1 MNQIERN
8 KTLAKSFSELIYCGY
23 NHIYQT
29 RSVARKLFD
38 ILYVKTDAYG
48 THSAKHHYII
58 DWSNFKKTFSNLS
71 PANHKPQNQSIHWYW
86 SSLEKHR
93 KTTILQQFSVSL
105 PQPILFLRTTTYGY
119 SINIIIICDI

>member
-1 MNQIERN
+1 MAHFQNCLLMNQIERN

-48 THSAKHHYII
+48 THCQTPLH
-58 DWSNFKKTFSNLS
+58 N
-71 PANHKPQNQSIHWYW
+71 
-86 SSLEKHR
+86 
-93 KTTILQQFSVSL
+93 
-105 PQPILFLRTTTYGY
+105 
-119 SINIIIICDI
+119 